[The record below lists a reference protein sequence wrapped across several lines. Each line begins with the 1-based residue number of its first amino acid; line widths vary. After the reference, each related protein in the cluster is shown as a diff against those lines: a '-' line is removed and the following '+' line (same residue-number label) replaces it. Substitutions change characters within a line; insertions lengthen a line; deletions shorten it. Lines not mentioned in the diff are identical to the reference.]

1 MNNIKKTP
9 NLLDLYNLI
18 KEDIKPK
25 YIIFCDL
32 DGVLVDF
39 DKGYQKLTGKPT
51 HHADVQ
57 VKKEFWKTF
66 NDSIKSKN
74 ITEFEYWSELEW
86 MPDGKQLWDCIKPYN
101 PFILTAPTINPESK
115 EGKTYWVQNNIG
127 PVRELI
133 FAFSFD
139 KPKYS
144 RKNHILIDDREE
156 TIKAWNAKGGIGIHH
171 TSTRDTIEKLETL
184 GIKCQY

>member
-1 MNNIKKTP
+1 MKKIPT
-9 NLLDLYNLI
+9 LLDLY
-18 KEDIKPK
+18 EAIKP
-25 YIIFCDL
+25 YTIYCDM

-39 DKGYQKLTGKPT
+39 DKGYKDLTEITTDQANAQGKSY
-51 HHADVQ
+51 
-57 VKKEFWKTF
+57 FWSKF
-66 NDSIKSKN
+66 NDSINEKN
-74 ITEFEYWSELEW
+74 TSEYKYWSELEW
-86 MPDGKQLWDCIKPYN
+86 ESDGKQLWDCIKPYN
-101 PFILTAPTINPESK
+101 PFILTAPTRNPESK